1 MNATQR
7 RLEGKVALIV
17 GAGQTPGPKMGN
29 GRATALLFAREGAQ
43 VLAADQNIASA
54 EETVALIQSEGG
66 SAAAVETDVTDESSI
81 QRAVHD
87 CTQRWNRLDILH
99 NNVGISVAGGD
110 APVTEITVEAFD
122 RIMAVNLRSVVLA
135 CKHALPIMRDQGS
148 GVILTI
154 SSIAA
159 LVILYSSAQAGSIR
173 IGTEGAYPPWN
184 AKDESGK
191 LIGFEVELAGWLCIY
206 MKADCTLVEQDW
218 DGMIPGLIM
227 RKYDAIMAGMSIT
240 DERMKT
246 INFSQGY
253 ADEVASLAV
262 MKGSSLE
269 GMDTPKAINLST
281 GGGAAKKALK
291 TLTAALAGKTIG
303 VQTATIHQNFL
314 ESGDVGNVKVR
325 TYKTQDEVNLD
336 LAAGR
341 IDAALA
347 AAVAFTDYAEKSG
360 KPVVLVGPT
369 FSGGAFGNGVGV
381 GIRKADTQL
390 LEDFNKAIDSARKS
404 GKISELAIR
413 WFGFD
418 ASM

>member
-1 MNATQR
+1 M
-7 RLEGKVALIV
+7 K
-17 GAGQTPGPKMGN
+17 
-29 GRATALLFAREGAQ
+29 
-43 VLAADQNIASA
+43 
-54 EETVALIQSEGG
+54 
-66 SAAAVETDVTDESSI
+66 
-81 QRAVHD
+81 
-87 CTQRWNRLDILH
+87 DIYRFFL
-99 NNVGISVAGGD
+99 
-110 APVTEITVEAFD
+110 
-122 RIMAVNLRSVVLA
+122 
-135 CKHALPIMRDQGS
+135 
-148 GVILTI
+148 

-159 LVILYSSAQAGSIR
+159 LAILTSSVQAGSIK

-184 AKDESGK
+184 AKNEAGK
-191 LIGFEVELAGWLCIY
+191 LIGFEVELANFLCIY
-206 MKADCTLVEQDW
+206 MKHDCTIVEQDW
-218 DGMIPGLIM
+218 DGMIPALTSG
-227 RKYDAIMAGMSIT
+227 KFDAIMAGMSIT
-240 DERMKT
+240 DERKKT

-262 MKGSSLE
+262 MKGSNLE

-281 GGGAAKKALK
+281 GGSDVKNALK

-314 ESGDVGNVKVR
+314 ESGDVGSVKVR

-336 LAAGR
+336 LTAGR

-369 FSGGAFGNGVGV
+369 FAGGAFGNGVGV
-381 GIRKADTQL
+381 GIRKEDTQL
-390 LEDFNKAIDSARKS
+390 LEDFNKAIDTARKQ
-404 GKISELAIR
+404 GKISELAIK

>member
-1 MNATQR
+1 M
-7 RLEGKVALIV
+7 K
-17 GAGQTPGPKMGN
+17 
-29 GRATALLFAREGAQ
+29 
-43 VLAADQNIASA
+43 NIFKFF
-54 EETVALIQSEGG
+54 L
-66 SAAAVETDVTDESSI
+66 
-81 QRAVHD
+81 
-87 CTQRWNRLDILH
+87 
-99 NNVGISVAGGD
+99 
-110 APVTEITVEAFD
+110 
-122 RIMAVNLRSVVLA
+122 
-135 CKHALPIMRDQGS
+135 
-148 GVILTI
+148 

-159 LVILYSSAQAGSIR
+159 FAIFISSAQADSIR

-184 AKDESGK
+184 AKDESGN
-191 LIGFEVELAGWLCIY
+191 LIGFEVDLAKWLCIY
-206 MKADCTLVEQDW
+206 MKADCTMVEQDW
-218 DGMIPGLIM
+218 DGMIPGLLM

-262 MKGSSLE
+262 MKGSPLE
-269 GMDTPKAINLST
+269 GMDTPKAINLSI
-281 GGGAAKKALK
+281 GGGDVKKALK

-314 ESGDVGNVKVR
+314 ESGDVGSVKVR

-381 GIRKADTQL
+381 GIRKGDTDL
-390 LEDFNKAIDSARKS
+390 LKRFNKAIKTARKN
-404 GKISELAIR
+404 GKISELAIK

>member
-1 MNATQR
+1 MKNIFKFF
-7 RLEGKVALIV
+7 LSSISAL
-17 GAGQTPGPKMGN
+17 
-29 GRATALLFAREGAQ
+29 ALLF
-43 VLAADQNIASA
+43 
-54 EETVALIQSEGG
+54 
-66 SAAAVETDVTDESSI
+66 
-81 QRAVHD
+81 
-87 CTQRWNRLDILH
+87 
-99 NNVGISVAGGD
+99 
-110 APVTEITVEAFD
+110 
-122 RIMAVNLRSVVLA
+122 
-135 CKHALPIMRDQGS
+135 
-148 GVILTI
+148 
-154 SSIAA
+154 
-159 LVILYSSAQAGSIR
+159 SSAQADSIR

-191 LIGFEVELAGWLCIY
+191 LIGFEVELAKWLCIY
-206 MKADCTLVEQDW
+206 MKADCTIVEQDW

-262 MKGSSLE
+262 MKGSALE
-269 GMDTPKAINLST
+269 GMETPKAINLSL
-281 GGGAAKKALK
+281 GGSDVKSALK

-314 ESGDVGNVKVR
+314 ESGDVGSVKVR

-360 KPVVLVGPT
+360 KDVVLVGPT
-369 FSGGAFGNGVGV
+369 FAGGAFGNGVGV
-381 GIRKADTQL
+381 GIRKDDSQL
-390 LEDFNKAIDSARKS
+390 LKDFNKAINTARKN
-404 GKISELAIR
+404 GKISELAIK